1 MTSASSACVRVT
13 PLPSSREAN
22 AASALRSLGR
32 SRVIG
37 PLVVFTVT
45 GWWPLR

>member
-1 MTSASSACVRVT
+1 MTSDSSASVRVT
-13 PLPSSREAN
+13 PLPSSQEAN
-22 AASALRSLGR
+22 AASVLRSFGR
-32 SRVIG
+32 SSVTG